1 MKTPTI
7 KQVTPIIKA
16 SPQAQPYDLTNEAD
30 LAKLVRLILKRS
42 IVQHENGDL
51 AYKSEY
57 HRKRTALL
65 LGNLLNQKY
74 YIAFENKILF
84 STDGLCYEAYAIEEV
99 KEILSYE
106 HIKLLTKGE
115 I

>member
-7 KQVTPIIKA
+7 KQVTQIIKA

-30 LAKLVRLILKRS
+30 LAKLVRFILKRS

-51 AYKSEY
+51 DYKSEY

-84 STDGLCYEAYAIEEV
+84 STDNICFEAYTIEEV